1 MEGLAHEHTF
11 IVLPSGK
18 VNRLDAAPS
27 ALELQYLILGL
38 VRLHQVPAC
47 RTEKHPMLLKKLCGL
62 LNAIRLRLPVVGVL
76 VLVVGKLRIVGG
88 VALEVVVVL
97 FEHGENGWVLG
108 NIIICFNVWVRPFI
122 NCLIVYLRIW
132 AFGKGTFYLQLQIIR

>member
-1 MEGLAHEHTF
+1 MERLAHEHTF

-18 VNRLDAAPS
+18 VNRLDAAPP

-38 VRLHQVPAC
+38 VGLHQVPAC

-62 LNAIRLRLPVVGVL
+62 LNAIRLRLPMVGVL

-108 NIIICFNVWVRPFI
+108 NIIIFFNVWARPFI
-122 NCLIVYLRIW
+122 NWLIVYLRIW
-132 AFGKGTFYLQLQIIR
+132 TF